1 MPVHARHQHLSRR
14 LAVTFQAPSTING
27 DWCEFEADVTFCGLA
42 DADILL
48 QASSSIIVQQNTVPA
63 DNAEV
68 FSS

>member
-1 MPVHARHQHLSRR
+1 MHVRHQPLSRR
-14 LAVTFQAPSTING
+14 LAVTLQASSTING

-48 QASSSIIVQQNTVPA
+48 QPSSSIIVQQNTVPV